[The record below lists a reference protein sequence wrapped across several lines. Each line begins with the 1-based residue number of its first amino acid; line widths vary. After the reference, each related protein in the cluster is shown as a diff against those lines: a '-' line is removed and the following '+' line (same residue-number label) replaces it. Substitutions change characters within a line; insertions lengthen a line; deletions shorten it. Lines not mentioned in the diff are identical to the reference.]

1 MSNSEKVL
9 SVAIPTYKRPA
20 LLDRCIESVFNS
32 AKNLSIEVLV
42 MDDSLGDGNNW
53 VYDKYRALGKNI
65 RIIANGK
72 NLGIDANICACI
84 ENASTDYVWLIGED
98 DLMKLDGIDSILA
111 VIRADPTVPFVF
123 SNYSYITADQ
133 KKNFRE
139 KSIQTKSGKQ
149 TFKRFFENDLWSA
162 GFIGACVIRKND
174 FLATNYRDF
183 IGTYYAHVAGICLA
197 SLGKDI
203 SIQAEPM
210 VGNRVGDASTFT
222 WSEDSYGVFQGW
234 RNLLLRLK
242 EQFGNDSYL
251 KAHQSHIEAHG
262 YLSYKFLIAKKADGL
277 LRPEDV
283 QTLVSGET
291 TAEEKRRIRM
301 VAACIPRFACI
312 SLRKIYSSVRKLK
325 LTNFTLH

>member
-1 MSNSEKVL
+1 MSNDEKLL
-9 SVAIPTYKRPA
+9 SVAIPTYKRPI
-20 LLDRCIESVFNS
+20 LLDKCIQSIFNS
-32 AKNLSIEVLV
+32 AKGIPIEVLI
-42 MDDSLGDGNNW
+42 MDDSLGSENKW
-53 VYDKYRALGKNI
+53 VYEKYRNLGKNI
-65 RIIANGK
+65 RVIMNEK

-84 ENASTDYVWLIGED
+84 ENGSTDYIWLIGED
-98 DLMKLDGIDSILA
+98 DLMREPSIDAALASIKENP
-111 VIRADPTVPFVF
+111 DVPFIF
-123 SNYSYITADQ
+123 ANYSYITADQ
-133 KKNFRE
+133 KKQFRE
-139 KSIQTKSGKQ
+139 KSIEIDSGRH
-149 TFKRFFENDLWSA
+149 TFKSFFEKNLWSA
-162 GFIGACVIRKND
+162 GFIGGCIIKKNP
-174 FLATNYRDF
+174 FLATRYRDF

-242 EQFGNDSYL
+242 EQFGNDSYV
-251 KAHQSHIEAHG
+251 KAYQSHIEAHG

-312 SLRKIYSSVRKLK
+312 SLRKVYSSVRKLK